1 MSEPLPIMQET
12 ILVEQSVQIAWHY
25 LERTG
30 ELSDAIDPNWFLR
43 WTIEKMVRQGEH
55 RRLLLSNRAIAEYC
69 RRKQAIA
76 A

>member
-1 MSEPLPIMQET
+1 MSMNEPLP
-12 ILVEQSVQIAWHY
+12 ILVEQSVQIAWDY

-30 ELSDAIDPNWFLR
+30 ELSDAIDASWFLR
-43 WTIEKMVRQGEH
+43 WTILKMVRQGEH
-55 RRLLLSNRAIAEYC
+55 RRLLLSNRAINDYC